1 MFTLSCCTLC
11 SSEAKASLISAPSDR
26 YAPSSSSPIDPTAQK
41 ILAPVVLG
49 NSSSSKK
56 NDNSTTSSISSRHN
70 DSVTACGAADLPLTF
85 HAAKPAIKI
94 LTVTVNPAASKVHK
108 LPPQSNEMQ
117 YVVVAVWSLTG
128 QMVAEID
135 LDLDNDTLASLRA
148 AVEAKTGVSSEHLR
162 FSFGNAICCQDFADT
177 TKLRVCLGKGMKG
190 TQTSVSFE
198 DCVGEGITASPDTT
212 TVDTPETFSTT
223 QRQRLLRARSAPLD
237 GIESEADVTDTNIAK
252 EKSQEDGVVSSC
264 DPVQEKPKSPVC
276 QVFACRKKKPLL
288 RARSAPLS
296 LDTVETTSP
305 GTKIWSESAFG
316 TILHEPTGTWVSPAR
331 GIQVDGTAYR
341 LAPEDIDLPQDQILG
356 SGSGGVVQVGWHK
369 PSCSRVAVKTIKV
382 GSDDRQREQ
391 MLKEITGLVH
401 AAGCPY
407 LVQWFAGF
415 VDPSSYAVKVV
426 IEFMD
431 RGSFADLRQRLCG
444 RGLPPDHSACAASQ
458 ITKGLHHLQMRT
470 LLHRD
475 VKPENILHNKSGQVK
490 LTDFGI
496 SKHLGNMPCVGTTF
510 VGTATYMAPERASG
524 GDYSYESDVWSAG
537 LVIYELATG
546 RYPFGSASFAE
557 LFECLCDKP
566 EPRLDK
572 GTFPELLCDFVACC
586 LTRDQAARPDAAT
599 LSRHEIVSRLHG
611 RHISAFALWLTTLRV

>member
-1 MFTLSCCTLC
+1 
-11 SSEAKASLISAPSDR
+11 
-26 YAPSSSSPIDPTAQK
+26 
-41 ILAPVVLG
+41 
-49 NSSSSKK
+49 
-56 NDNSTTSSISSRHN
+56 
-70 DSVTACGAADLPLTF
+70 
-85 HAAKPAIKI
+85 
-94 LTVTVNPAASKVHK
+94 VTVCPAKGSK
-108 LPPQSNEMQ
+108 LPPQSNDMQ
-117 YVVVAVWSLTG
+117 CVVVTVWSLAG
-128 QMVAEID
+128 QMIAEME
-135 LDLDNDTLASLRA
+135 LDLDNDTLSSLRA
-148 AVEAKTGVSSEHLR
+148 AVEAKTGMPSEHLR

-177 TKLRVCLGKGMKG
+177 TRLRVCLGQRITG
-190 TQTSVSFE
+190 TQSSVTFE
-198 DCVGEGITASPDTT
+198 NSVVEGVVASHDTA
-212 TVDTPETFSTT
+212 TVDAPENFATT

-237 GIESEADVTDTNIAK
+237 GIESETDVMDKTVAK
-252 EKSQEDGVVSSC
+252 QKSQEHGVVSSR
-264 DPVQEKPKSPVC
+264 DTVQSPVC
-276 QVFACRKKKPLL
+276 KVFACRKKKPLR
-288 RARSAPLS
+288 RALSAPLS
-296 LDTVETTSP
+296 LDTVEMTSP

-331 GIQVDGTAYR
+331 GIQVDGTEYR
-341 LAPEDIDLPQDQILG
+341 LSPEDIDLPKDHVLG

-369 PSCSRVAVKTIKV
+369 PSRSHVAVKTIKV

-407 LVQWFAGF
+407 LVQWYAGF

-537 LVIYELATG
+537 LVIYELTTG
-546 RYPFGSASFAE
+546 RYPFSSASFAE

-566 EPRLDK
+566 EPRLDE
-572 GTFPELLCDFVACC
+572 GAFPELLCDFVACC
-586 LTRDQAARPDAAT
+586 LTRDPAARPPAAT
-599 LSRHEIVSRLHG
+599 LSRHEIVSRLQS
-611 RHISAFALWLTTLRV
+611 RHISAFALWLTTLGG